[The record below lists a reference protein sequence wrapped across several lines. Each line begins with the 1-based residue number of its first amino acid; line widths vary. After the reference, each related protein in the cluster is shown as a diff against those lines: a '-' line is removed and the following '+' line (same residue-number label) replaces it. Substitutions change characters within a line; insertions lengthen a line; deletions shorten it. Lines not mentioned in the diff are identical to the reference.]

1 MITEEHAM
9 PPPIAVPSQVNHF
22 SKFIY
27 FQYVTQEEQGRAQ
40 PPLRR
45 SDALAGGHP
54 YDQGDRPDR
63 DPARHFRAR
72 PHHRRQE
79 RACKF
84 EGVAADLAILLW
96 SEADFIAGVAVS
108 ARLARS

>member
-1 MITEEHAM
+1 MVTEEHAK

-27 FQYVTQEEQGRAQ
+27 FQHVTQEEQGRAQ

-45 SDALAGGHP
+45 SDAIKGGYP
-54 YDQGDRPDR
+54 DDEGDRR
-63 DPARHFRAR
+63 HRHPARHLRAR

-79 RACKF
+79 RAREF
-84 EGVAADLAILLW
+84 EGDAADLAQ
-96 SEADFIAGVAVS
+96 V
-108 ARLARS
+108 LAP